1 MQREAAVVMAFFGR
15 RANAMT
21 KLNAVTGVQAFG
33 VADKGLPAPQVDPF
47 VQRCTDG
54 RIPAPSLKLRR
65 NNPRI
70 VEDEAIALAQ
80 HCRQVTHHLV
90 V

>member
-21 KLNAVTGVQAFG
+21 KLNAVPGVQAFG
-33 VADKGLPAPQVDPF
+33 IADERLPAAQVDPF
-47 VQRCTDG
+47 MQRCADG
-54 RIPAPSLKLRR
+54 RIATFPMQLRR
-65 NNPRI
+65 YNPRI
-70 VEDEAIALAQ
+70 VEDQAIALAQ

-90 V
+90 A

>member
-33 VADKGLPAPQVDPF
+33 VADKGLPAAQVNRTITGA
-47 VQRCTDG
+47 Q
-54 RIPAPSLKLRR
+54 ALA
-65 NNPRI
+65 
-70 VEDEAIALAQ
+70 EDETDNPAALVFGFQ
-80 HCRQVTHHLV
+80 KER
-90 V
+90 

>member
-1 MQREAAVVMAFFGR
+1 M
-15 RANAMT
+15 
-21 KLNAVTGVQAFG
+21 
-33 VADKGLPAPQVDPF
+33 
-47 VQRCTDG
+47 QRCTDG

-70 VEDEAIALAQ
+70 VKDEAIALAQ
-80 HCRQVTHHLV
+80 HCRQVTHDLV

>member
-21 KLNAVTGVQAFG
+21 KIDAIAGVQAFG
-33 VADKGLPAPQVDPF
+33 IADKRLPAAQVDPF

-80 HCRQVTHHLV
+80 HCRQVKHHLV